1 MANTRGKLQAAQIY
15 EVDKEGEKAGG
26 DPVFCMFNPFEYAV
40 SKSNTFS
47 EKPGNDKDA
56 PQAEFSKAG
65 AQTLKLVLLFDTYET
80 KEDVSRE
87 TNKLWK
93 FMQTKEHKDGAKNE
107 KNEPPQV
114 AFHWGVFKFVSY
126 ITNMTQKF
134 TMFLKD
140 GTPVRASVDVTFTQ
154 YIDKDDYP
162 PQNPTSGAE
171 TIERIW
177 RVRAGDRMDLIA
189 AEVYG
194 DATKWRIIAA
204 RNTIVNPLRLLP
216 GQELTIPLD

>member
-15 EVDKEGEKAGG
+15 EVDKEGENAGG

-194 DATKWRIIAA
+194 DATKWRIIAT